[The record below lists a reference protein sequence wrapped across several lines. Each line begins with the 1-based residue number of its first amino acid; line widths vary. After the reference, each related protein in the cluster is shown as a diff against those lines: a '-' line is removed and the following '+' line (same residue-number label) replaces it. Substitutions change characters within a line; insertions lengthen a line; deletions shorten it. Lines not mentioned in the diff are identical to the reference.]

1 MEINGVNSH
10 THVHPLGKLHPKDQ
24 QEPEPAEQATTGQE
38 STVQQTVEDSD
49 SEGVIRLLQEGHF
62 KGTAD
67 VRLRINFA
75 DKIAA
80 LEAQQLQAVAEEK
93 VDGILETVNTILG
106 ALVAEEES
114 PPVSNAEPLPIANAD
129 LQPIDEDGD
138 GVIDTYGLPNTS
150 SAPLVETTEGQP
162 DEMTQLQDI
171 FTQTVTEL
179 KEDFLTAPTPSTD
192 TLLEGIQSAFDELI
206 ESMQAELAP
215 PEEPTEPLPNTA
227 PAPPEEPSEP
237 MSNSDLPNTAG
248 GGTLPNINGDVIE
261 PEPAVEPTSEAPSI
275 IDELTDA
282 FKAAM
287 DELINGF
294 ESVNILPPVSEP
306 EGNGRAYQKFLDIYN
321 EMREGTV

>member
-24 QEPEPAEQATTGQE
+24 QEPEPAEQASTGQE
-38 STVQQTVEDSD
+38 PGTEQTAESSD

-80 LEAQQLQAVAEEK
+80 LEAQQLQAVAGEK
-93 VDGILETVNTILG
+93 VEGILDTVNTILG
-106 ALVAEEES
+106 ALVAEEQS

-138 GVIDTYGLPNTS
+138 GIVDTYGLPNTA
-150 SAPLVETTEGQP
+150 SAPAAGTNEEQP
-162 DEMTQLQDI
+162 DDLTLLQDI

-179 KEDFLTAPTPSTD
+179 KEDFLAAPTPSTD
-192 TLLEGIQSAFDELI
+192 TLLEGIQSAFDQLI
-206 ESMQAELAP
+206 ESMQAAL
-215 PEEPTEPLPNTA
+215 
-227 PAPPEEPSEP
+227 APPEEPSEP

-248 GGTLPNINGDVIE
+248 GGTLPNTASNVPPVSNADAV
-261 PEPAVEPTSEAPSI
+261 PASEPAVESTPETPSI
-275 IDELTDA
+275 IDELTAA

-294 ESVNILPPVSEP
+294 ESVNILPPISEP

-321 EMREGTV
+321 EMREGTF